1 MSKYKYDIIQLLVK
15 NQSQF
20 ISGQKIASLL
30 NISRTSVWKSI
41 EQLKEEGFMITSVSN
56 KGHQLKSWP
65 KSWDKHLI
73 KLVLSSQHYFTHFEV
88 RDDVDSTQKLAQSLQ
103 HQLDEPFIVISEH
116 QSNGRGRFNRN
127 WESKANE
134 GIWMSLVFKDHVP
147 FEKIQTFNLFISLAI
162 AKTIQIFVDEKDV
175 KIKWP
180 NDVYIQNKKVCGFL
194 TEINGNIDEVSGIIC
209 GIGININ
216 QTTFNEDIKDKAT
229 SIHLA
234 TDKIIDRYQILEML
248 ISNIIKYYQLFLTVP
263 FSDIKSEYQLY
274 SNVWQRTLK
283 YTQGNKTIYGKAI
296 NIEDDGQLVVI
307 DENGQLHKMI
317 SADIEM

>member
-1 MSKYKYDIIQLLVK
+1 MSKYKYDIIHLLVK

-65 KSWDKHLI
+65 KNWDKHLI
-73 KLVLSSQHYFTHFEV
+73 KLVLSSQHYFKHFEV
-88 RDDVDSTQKLAQSLQ
+88 RDEVDSTQKLAQSLL

-116 QSNGRGRFNRN
+116 QSKGRGRFNRN
-127 WESKANE
+127 WESKVNE
-134 GIWMSLVFKDHVP
+134 GIWMSLVFKDQIP

-162 AKTIQIFVDEKDV
+162 AKTIQKFVDADAV

-180 NDVYIQNKKVCGFL
+180 NDIYIQDKKVCGFL

-209 GIGININ
+209 GIGINVN
-216 QTTFNEDIKDKAT
+216 QTTFNDEIKDKAT

-234 TDKIIDRYQILEML
+234 ADNIIDRYQLLEML
-248 ISNIIKYYQLFLTVP
+248 INNILKYYQLFLSVP

-283 YTQGNKTIYGKAI
+283 YTQGNKIIHGKAI

-307 DENGQLHKMI
+307 DEKGQLHKMI